1 MLAIKE
7 NIITILVVLPILMY
21 LSFTAYLK
29 YKLKFWI
36 TQPVFHMYNLFYW
49 IYPVGVIYPDIPT
62 IQTITQKGASKYLNV
77 YHIKTHNVED
87 IKDTVLCTHIC
98 NFIKTN
104 YIFQGTN
111 SHRHSTKYL
120 PSQKDIMEY
129 YYSTNHPSFFSV
141 YETPK
146 ILFEKGEAV
155 TTIEEL
161 NGVISARALNI
172 TLKNTPPFPTY
183 YIDNLCIDPLQRKS
197 GLAPQMIQTHCY
209 NLRQNNKKIQTCL
222 FKREGQ
228 LNALVPLVAFE
239 TYCFHIP
246 QNAMAKATF
255 NTVIEIGV
263 PQLSLFH
270 DFLQTQKQRFECA
283 VFPDL
288 SNLLNL
294 IKKEN
299 LLLYGII
306 NRQGQLLASYIF
318 RPLNL
323 TYSGEKAIECIN
335 ILIAEKNDDDINA
348 VLNAVKKKSPFE
360 LLLIEDTA
368 DAKWSIESLIGSQA
382 SIQFKSPTAFFLYN
396 YAIRP
401 LAKSELALMIY

>member
-7 NIITILVVLPILMY
+7 NIITILVVLTILMY

-49 IYPVGVIYPDIPT
+49 IYPVGIIYPDMPT

-87 IKDTVLCTHIC
+87 IKETVLCTHIC

-104 YIFQGTN
+104 YIFQDKD
-111 SHRHSTKYL
+111 SRHSAEYL

-161 NGVISARALNI
+161 NGIICARSLNI
-172 TLKNTPPFPTY
+172 TLKKMPSFPTY

-239 TYCFHIP
+239 TYCFRLT
-246 QNAMAKATF
+246 NAMAKATF

-263 PQLSLFH
+263 QQLSLFH
-270 DFLQTQKQRFECA
+270 DFLQTQKQRFECT

-335 ILIAEKNDDDINA
+335 ILIANKNDDDINA
-348 VLNAVKKKSPFE
+348 VLTSVKKKSPFE

-368 DAKWSIESLIGSQA
+368 DAKCSIDYLISNKA

-396 YAIRP
+396 YATRP
-401 LAKSELALMIY
+401 LAKSGLALMIY